1 METAEPIF
9 VLNFLGLNFKV
20 TSSILIQW
28 AIIIIVGVLSFIF
41 TRNLKNIPDKK
52 QSILE
57 IFVETVTKLVKENM
71 GEDYM
76 NFVPFIGTMI
86 IYLLLMNLVG
96 LIGLVPPTSEYSINL
111 GIAAISFFV
120 VQAYA
125 IKKVGLIHYFTAYGK
140 PYLFMLPLNI
150 IERIMLPISLS
161 LRLFGNMTAAVVIM
175 ELIYKALGGVS
186 WFAQLVVPIPLHIYF
201 DVFDGT
207 IQMII
212 FVMLTM
218 INIKIIGEH

>member
-9 VLNFLGLNFKV
+9 ILNFFGLNFKV

-28 AIIIIVGVLSFIF
+28 AIIIIVGVLSFVF
-41 TRNLKNIPDKK
+41 TRNLKNIPDRK

-57 IFVETVTKLVKENM
+57 IFVETVTKLVRENM
-71 GEDYM
+71 GEGYM

-86 IYLLLMNLVG
+86 IYLLSMNLVG

-111 GIAAISFFV
+111 GVAIISFFI

-125 IKKVGLIHYFTAYGK
+125 IRKVGLTHYFTAYGK

-150 IERIMLPISLS
+150 IERIMLPVSLS
-161 LRLFGNMTAAVVIM
+161 LRLFGNMTAAVIIVD
-175 ELIYKALGGVS
+175 LIYKALGGIN
-186 WFAQLVVPIPLHIYF
+186 WFAQLVIPIPLHIYF